1 VVIPST
7 RSCSSSA
14 QPVPALKPPHREA
27 LAQALLREIRQNSEN
42 RVFAPGSAG
51 LRQKI

>member
-1 VVIPST
+1 L
-7 RSCSSSA
+7 
-14 QPVPALKPPHREA
+14 LKLGAARPRAEPPHREA